1 MGIRHTKVRMEG
13 VQFHPESIKTD
24 DGMTM
29 LKNFV
34 SWTTG
39 TWSEEELQVIIV
51 ALLLLLLL
59 LFVLLF
65 FCSLGWL
72 PWPQGPSFAFEG
84 DKATSAAQAQL
95 SAQDTSIRYC
105 AVGRV

>member
-51 ALLLLLLL
+51 S
-59 LFVLLF
+59 LFLYCF
-65 FCSLGWL
+65 F
-72 PWPQGPSFAFEG
+72 F
-84 DKATSAAQAQL
+84 D
-95 SAQDTSIRYC
+95 IY
-105 AVGRV
+105 

>member
-39 TWSEEELQVIIV
+39 TWSEEELQVR
-51 ALLLLLLL
+51 APA
-59 LFVLLF
+59 
-65 FCSLGWL
+65 S
-72 PWPQGPSFAFEG
+72 SE
-84 DKATSAAQAQL
+84 ATAHRNH
-95 SAQDTSIRYC
+95 TRTH
-105 AVGRV
+105 

>member
-1 MGIRHTKVRMEG
+1 MIADIRHTKVRLLRECT
-13 VQFHPESIKTD
+13 IKTD

-51 ALLLLLLL
+51 ALLL
-59 LFVLLF
+59 
-65 FCSLGWL
+65 
-72 PWPQGPSFAFEG
+72 
-84 DKATSAAQAQL
+84 
-95 SAQDTSIRYC
+95 
-105 AVGRV
+105 